1 MRNAVANQL
10 RRNLFDDLGEPR
22 QRFRPEGD
30 AVSDECHAVTHSGD
44 RLTFELLPALKPPE
58 GHPRMT
64 EYGNEREPNIC
75 PKPPSILGFITSA
88 KDFLRNRL
96 FAWTELSFRESTF
109 KLLITPV
116 VHLLLS

>member
-1 MRNAVANQL
+1 
-10 RRNLFDDLGEPR
+10 
-22 QRFRPEGD
+22 
-30 AVSDECHAVTHSGD
+30 
-44 RLTFELLPALKPPE
+44 
-58 GHPRMT
+58 MT

-96 FAWTELSFRESTF
+96 FAWAELSFCESTF